1 MGLFGSKK
9 PSSFLGV
16 DIGASGI
23 KLVELGKEK
32 GRPKLL
38 TYGYSELPHEG
49 DPISLFEDPR
59 IAGQMLT
66 EVYKKAGCKSTM
78 VMTALPMSEVFSSI
92 ISVPRI
98 ADKKK
103 LQEIIDAEVAKLTP
117 IPIEEMIT
125 YSTFID
131 EVEKKPEGKKAKK
144 EKGEQKQAPEKE
156 SKFLRVLVTGSAKSM
171 VQKYV
176 EIFKHAKL
184 DLQAIDTESFSLIR
198 SLVGK
203 DKSTVC
209 LIDMGSRR
217 TNLTIVESG
226 ISFISRSINIGGESV
241 TKSFMEQ
248 MQMQYADAE
257 RMKRDLGSSANT
269 QANQLPPV
277 LETLM
282 HALVNE
288 IRYVFQLYAST
299 ELTSKKKVE
308 KIILTGGSSHLP
320 GLPEYLS
327 HALSL
332 NVYRG
337 DPWARTAYPEEL
349 RRILDEIGPRMAVAV
364 GLAMRDIDG

>member
-16 DIGASGI
+16 DIGASGV

-38 TYGYSELPHEG
+38 TYGYSELPNDG
-49 DPISLFEDPR
+49 APVSLFEDPR
-59 IAGQMLT
+59 IAGQMLM
-66 EVYKKAGCKSTM
+66 EVYKKAGCKSTAA
-78 VMTALPMSEVFSSI
+78 MTALPMSEVFSSI

-103 LQEIIDAEVAKLTP
+103 LQEVINAEVAKLTP
-117 IPIEEMIT
+117 IPLEEMIT

-131 EVEKKPEGKKAKK
+131 EVAHKAPDKHKTKGKEAPAKK
-144 EKGEQKQAPEKE
+144 SEKE

-184 DLQAIDTESFSLIR
+184 DLQAIDTESFALIR
-198 SLVGK
+198 SLIGK

-209 LIDMGSRR
+209 MIDMGSRR

-226 ISFISRSINIGGESV
+226 IPFISRSINIGGESV

-248 MQMQYADAE
+248 MKMGYIDAE

-269 QANQLPPV
+269 EATQLPPV

-288 IRYVFQLYAST
+288 IRYVFQLYSST
-299 ELTSKKKVE
+299 ELTARKDVE
-308 KIILTGGSSHLP
+308 KIILTGGSVHLP
-320 GLPEYLS
+320 GLPEYLA
-327 HALSL
+327 HALGL

-349 RRILDEIGPRMAVAV
+349 RRILDEIGPRLSVAV
-364 GLAMRDIDG
+364 GLAMRDIDS

>member
-1 MGLFGSKK
+1 MGIFGSKK
-9 PSSFLGV
+9 PSSYLGV

-38 TYGYSELPHEG
+38 TYGYSELPRDDESFS
-49 DPISLFEDPR
+49 PLENTR
-59 IAGQMLT
+59 KAGQLLA
-66 EVYKKAGCKSTM
+66 EVFKKAGCKSTLA
-78 VMTALPMSEVFSSI
+78 MTALPMSEVFSSI

-98 ADKKK
+98 ADKRK

-131 EVEKKPEGKKAKK
+131 DIEVKKPEKGEEKK
-144 EKGEQKQAPEKE
+144 EGAPETKL
-156 SKFLRVLVTGSAKSM
+156 KKQVRVLVTGSAKSM

-198 SLVGK
+198 SLIGK

-209 LIDMGSRR
+209 LIDMGARR
-217 TNLTIVESG
+217 TNLTVVESG
-226 ISFISRSINIGGESV
+226 IPFISRSINIGGESV
-241 TKSFMEQ
+241 TKSLMDQ
-248 MQMQYADAE
+248 MSMIYTDAE
-257 RMKRDLGSSANT
+257 RMKRDLGSSANI
-269 QANQLPPV
+269 QSDELPPV

-288 IRYVFQLYAST
+288 IRYVFQLYENT
-299 ELTSKKKVE
+299 ELTSRKKVE
-308 KIILTGGSSHLP
+308 KIILTGGSAHLP

-349 RRILDEIGPRMAVAV
+349 RRILDEIGPRMAVGI
-364 GLAMRDIDG
+364 GLAMRDLD